1 MVSGVTFRGHFRWY
15 VGKVCVFLGKGT
27 IDFERPY
34 NDFAVFWSS
43 AASRK
48 ATKMRINA
56 FRIVLFFLVAKNT
69 TRNGVFIFFGD
80 FRGPAWVPG
89 GNIFSVFSEL
99 DF

>member
-15 VGKVCVFLGKGT
+15 VGKVCVFWGKGGT
-27 IDFERPY
+27 IDFERPD

-69 TRNGVFIFFGD
+69 TRDGVFIFFGD

-89 GNIFSVFSEL
+89 GNLFNVF
-99 DF
+99 

>member
-15 VGKVCVFLGKGT
+15 VGKVFFLLGNGGT

-48 ATKMRINA
+48 ATQMRINA
-56 FRIVLFFLVAKNT
+56 FRIVLIFLVAKNT
-69 TRNGVFIFFGD
+69 TRNGVFIIFGD

-89 GNIFSVFSEL
+89 GNLFSVF
-99 DF
+99 